1 MMMTM
6 DAPIQLHHHRRH
18 TLLSISFSISDPIHL
33 SHGGG
38 KQNDR
43 RSGDVVTMIMFTE
56 MMMTMDAP
64 IQLHHRRRHTLLSLS
79 RSASHNHA

>member
-1 MMMTM
+1 MPRFNSTTT
-6 DAPIQLHHHRRH
+6 AAIP
-18 TLLSISFSISDPIHL
+18 FSLYHSLSDPIHL

-43 RSGDVVTMIMFTE
+43 RSGDVVTMIMFIE
-56 MMMTMDAP
+56 MKMTMDAP
-64 IQLHHRRRHTLLSLS
+64 IQLYHHCRHTLLSLT